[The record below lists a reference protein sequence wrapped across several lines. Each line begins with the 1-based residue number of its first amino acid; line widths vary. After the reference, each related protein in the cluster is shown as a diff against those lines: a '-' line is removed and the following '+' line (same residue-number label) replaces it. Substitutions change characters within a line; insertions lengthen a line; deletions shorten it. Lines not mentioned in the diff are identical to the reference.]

1 MSAYLFNS
9 CHVYGY
15 RHRKHHTSTLESSPA
30 SQTCYLPFPSVN
42 LTAMQQHFSDV
53 SYIQTQQTK
62 QNPSEF
68 LSTCLS
74 FLTLLSWFCIENK
87 IKLFLFL
94 IFFYQCLCLDLRHH
108 HPLLLWT
115 NALGFPL
122 GSQLILP
129 FYSPSQNISLVMLFN
144 PAETVALLCFKPCS
158 GSPLP
163 FRGNQMVFCL
173 HSAPAPPATLS
184 FLRGMFSPC
193 DLRAH
198 GQPPVRMLSTQ
209 MPSF

>member
-1 MSAYLFNS
+1 MVTDTENITPLPWKALLHPKPATCPSPQLTLRQCSNIFQMFHTY
-9 CHVYGY
+9 
-15 RHRKHHTSTLESSPA
+15 KHNK
-30 SQTCYLPFPSVN
+30 QN
-42 LTAMQQHFSDV
+42 
-53 SYIQTQQTK
+53 K

-68 LSTCLS
+68 PSTCLS